1 MTSRWTIGLV
11 SMVVAAGLS
20 ATWMAGAA
28 EKPTIKQIMKDFHKG
43 DDALCKK
50 VSKGQATPEELT
62 KIVDAYAAMPGQ
74 KPAKGDQAAF
84 DTKANA
90 LLAAAKALQKGEAG
104 AAEAYK
110 TAVNCKACHKDH
122 KGD

>member
-90 LLAAAKALQKGEAG
+90 LLDAAKALQKGEAG

-110 TAVNCKACHKDH
+110 KAVSCKACHNDH